1 MKLVWTESNRHGGNL
16 CGIGRE
22 ASSHNQHRVNNFPG
36 NKEMI
41 NLDSPLTVK
50 DNFKQ

>member
-1 MKLVWTESNRHGGNL
+1 MKLVWTESNRHGGNFY
-16 CGIGRE
+16 GIGHE
-22 ASSHNQHRVNNFPG
+22 ASSHRQCLVNDFPG
-36 NKEMI
+36 NEEMI